1 MWWGRREPDLYK
13 LPFSVQERIDKET
26 RSEKAAQSKGIPFSQ
41 RSLLIEGLPKG
52 QTDLVECQAV
62 EFALTETFSE
72 WVVEDT
78 SVVPGEGYAFL
89 RVRFYIHIAFLLFQL
104 YVCTLRFI
112 IFCISVCRLSFMLLF
127 VGINWLVHMHVAVHC
142 RGRA

>member
-13 LPFSVQERIDKET
+13 LPFSVQERIDKEI

-62 EFALTETFSE
+62 EFGLTETFSE

-89 RVRFYIHIAFLLFQL
+89 RVRFYIHIAIIFFSIVSL
-104 YVCTLRFI
+104 YAACHH
-112 IFCISVCRLSFMLLF
+112 IFCISVCRLSYMLLF
-127 VGINWLVHMHVAVHC
+127 VGINWLVHMHVAVL
-142 RGRA
+142 